1 MKITNNYLLKKL
13 ASYGVYETKPIK
25 KDLGIEN
32 ALIITDDEGN
42 KKQIITDNVSDDEV
56 YLMLEAKKIEILNSI
71 KGMLKFFVALTI
83 IGIVI
88 AFFVLIS
95 NLSGARF

>member
-13 ASYGVYETKPIK
+13 VSYGVYETKPII

-32 ALIITDDEGN
+32 DLIITDDEGN

-88 AFFVLIS
+88 AFFVLIN